1 VEPAEQEIN
10 AAIADVYAEVVFGD
24 VLDVLGL
31 INNHVLIVGQD
42 GSALLFERKVAKHQG
57 VVCDDDIG
65 AIGSASGPLVEALL
79 EMGALSPAAVSVLAV
94 DCVPDGAAG
103 DKGDV
108 T

>member
-10 AAIADVYAEVVFGD
+10 ASIADVYAEVVFGD
-24 VLDVLGL
+24 VFDVLRFVY
-31 INNHVLIVGQD
+31 NHVLVVRED
-42 GSALLFERKVAKHQG
+42 GSALLLKRKVAKHQG
-57 VVCDDDIG
+57 VVCDDDIS

-79 EMGALSPAAVSVLAV
+79 EMGALSPAAVPVLAV

-108 T
+108 A